1 VSVFVV
7 EVSYQ
12 NSCMLLCSEGVEGVL
27 AFWVGGNGLHVKPLA
42 LAVCLV
48 YLADI
53 EILLSS

>member
-1 VSVFVV
+1 MCVV
-7 EVSYQ
+7 EVSCQ
-12 NSCMLLCSEGVEGVL
+12 NSRMLLCSEGVEGVL
-27 AFWVGGNGLHVKPLA
+27 AFWVEMVYMSKPLA